1 VTAIARLMSHRVW
14 QTPIFS
20 MFLVTFVG
28 SLITQALV
36 MAALLF
42 EGTSLPV
49 LDSLNWLFCQEL
61 Y

>member
-1 VTAIARLMSHRVW
+1 MSHRVW